1 MRPCLCCLALQ
12 GTLRLMS
19 HGYDT
24 PRYFQPLPF
33 PFLSPLSIFSASSR
47 FTYMWVPSVSFPAWA
62 FRYITFVTYWDFYL
76 FYFMFLQVYWAES
89 DTKIAS
95 QGFLFSF
102 FFYLF
107 HVDSCQYL
115 RGGFPQIPS
124 LFLDKVSICI
134 RLRRRNGPGH
144 KYN

>member
-33 PFLSPLSIFSASSR
+33 PFLSPLSIFSACSR
-47 FTYMWVPSVSFPAWA
+47 FTYMWVPSVSFPARA

-76 FYFMFLQVYWAES
+76 FYFNVSLSILGGVGCEN
-89 DTKIAS
+89 S
-95 QGFLFSF
+95 QPGISYRFLFL
-102 FFYLF
+102 LF
-107 HVDSCQYL
+107 VSC
-115 RGGFPQIPS
+115 
-124 LFLDKVSICI
+124 
-134 RLRRRNGPGH
+134 
-144 KYN
+144 